1 MGVEI
6 DGGGIDMADYRRVTS
21 VLVEELVKIV
31 GAKNVTVDPEK
42 METYSHDEETDPR
55 YQHMPE
61 VVVFPDTAAQI
72 AEIMQLAN
80 RELIPV
86 VARGGGTGLAAAAV
100 PLFGGIV
107 VSTERMNQVLE
118 IDEEAMYMVVQPGVR
133 TDDVQKAAKEKGMF
147 YAGDPCSGDSCV
159 IGGNVATNAGGNRAI
174 KYGTTRNQ
182 VYGFEV
188 VTPLGKI
195 VRLGGRLEKSTT
207 GYSLDH
213 LVMGSEGTLGIIT
226 EITLRLKPMPQNVI
240 DLLAIFPTIDQA
252 IGIVAK
258 VIKAGITPTCVEFMD
273 NATVKSVEHFLKA
286 KQPHSDVGNY
296 IIIQVEGQSDEDIED
311 KSVLLD
317 ELCMTNG
324 ALEVLVA
331 DPAKIWHARKSFLE
345 AAREESLIQS
355 KEDMVVPV
363 NRIAALM
370 HEAAE
375 ISRKYSFI
383 TRIASHAGDGNV
395 HFHVLKG
402 DMSEQEWDSKL
413 KAFQKEIYVLV
424 YKLGGKLSGEHGI
437 GYKRRQL
444 MEEYADP
451 VELEMM
457 RAIKKA
463 LDPNLILNPGKI
475 FLVE

>member
-1 MGVEI
+1 
-6 DGGGIDMADYRRVTS
+6 MAKYNPLTA
-21 VLVEELVKIV
+21 ELVKELESIV
-31 GAKNVTVDPEK
+31 GAKNITVDPEK

-61 VVVFPDTAAQI
+61 AVVFPETAQQI
-72 AEIMQLAN
+72 ADIMKLAN
-80 RELIPV
+80 RVLVPV

-118 IDEEAMYMVVQPGVR
+118 INEDAMYMVVQPGVR
-133 TDDVQKAAKEKGMF
+133 TDDVQKAAKEKGLF

-174 KYGTTRNQ
+174 KYGTTRHQ
-182 VYGFEV
+182 VYAIEV

-195 VRLGGRLEKSTT
+195 VKLGGRLEKSTT

-213 LVMGSEGTLGIIT
+213 LVMGAEGTLGIIT
-226 EITLRLKPMPQNVI
+226 EITLKLKPMPNNVI

-252 IGIVAK
+252 IGIVTK

-273 NATVKSVEHFLKA
+273 NGTVKSVEHFLKT

-296 IIIQVEGQSDEDIED
+296 IIIQVEGQSDEDLED

-317 ELCMTNG
+317 ELCMQNG

-331 DPAKIWHARKSFLE
+331 DPAKIWHARKSCLE

-363 NRIAALM
+363 NQIANLM
-370 HEAAE
+370 HQAAE
-375 ISRKYSFI
+375 ISTRYGLAA
-383 TRIASHAGDGNV
+383 RIASHAGDGNV

-402 DMSEQEWDSKL
+402 NLSDEKWDETLKL
-413 KAFQKEIYVLV
+413 FQKEVYTLV

-444 MEEYADP
+444 MEEYTNPD
-451 VELEMM
+451 ELEMM

-475 FLVE
+475 FTVE

>member
-1 MGVEI
+1 
-6 DGGGIDMADYRRVTS
+6 MAKYNSLTPA
-21 VLVEELVKIV
+21 LVKELESIV
-31 GAKNVTVDPEK
+31 GAKNVMVDPEK

-61 VVVFPDTAAQI
+61 VVVFPDTAEQI
-72 AEIMQLAN
+72 AEIMKLAN
-80 RELIPV
+80 RELVPV

-107 VSTERMNQVLE
+107 VSTEHMTQVLN
-118 IDEEAMYMVVQPGVR
+118 IDADAMYMVVQPGVR
-133 TDDVQKAAKEKGMF
+133 TDDVQKAAKEKGLF

-182 VYGFEV
+182 VYGFQV
-188 VTPLGKI
+188 VTPQGKLLN
-195 VRLGGRLEKSTT
+195 LGGRLEKSTT
-207 GYSLDH
+207 GYALDQ
-213 LVMGSEGTLGIIT
+213 LVMGAEGTLGIIT
-226 EITLRLKPMPQNVI
+226 EITLKLKPMPGHVI

-252 IGIVAK
+252 IGIVTK

-273 NATVKSVEHFLKA
+273 NGTVKSVEHFLKV

-296 IIIQVEGQSDEDIED
+296 IIIQVEGQSEEDIED

-317 ELCMTNG
+317 DLCMANG

-363 NRIAALM
+363 NQIANIM
-370 HEAAE
+370 HEAAG
-375 ISRKYSFI
+375 ISKKYGLAA
-383 TRIASHAGDGNV
+383 RIASHAGDGNV

-402 DMSEQEWDSKL
+402 SLTDEEWDKTL
-413 KAFQKEIYVLV
+413 APFQKEVYTLV

-437 GYKRRQL
+437 GYKRRKL
-444 MEEYADP
+444 MEEYTNPD
-451 VELEMM
+451 ELDMM
-457 RAIKKA
+457 KAIKKA

-475 FLVE
+475 FEMN

>member
-1 MGVEI
+1 MTREKSE
-6 DGGGIDMADYRRVTS
+6 GGIFVAKYNSLTPEIVK
-21 VLVEELVKIV
+21 ELERIV
-31 GAKNVTVDPEK
+31 GAKNVMVDPEK

-61 VVVFPDTAAQI
+61 AVVFPDNAGQI
-72 AEIMQLAN
+72 AEIMKLAN
-80 RELIPV
+80 RELLPV

-107 VSTERMNQVLE
+107 ISTEHMNQVLE
-118 IDEEAMYMVVQPGVR
+118 VNEDSLYMVVQPGVR
-133 TDDVQKAAKEKGMF
+133 TDDVQKAAKDKGLF

-195 VRLGGRLEKSTT
+195 MKLGGRLEKSTT

-213 LVMGSEGTLGIIT
+213 LIMGAEGTLGIIT
-226 EITLRLKPMPQNVI
+226 EITLRLKPMPHNVI

-252 IGIVAK
+252 ISIVTK
-258 VIKAGITPTCVEFMD
+258 IIKAGITPTCVEFMD
-273 NATVKSVEHFLKA
+273 NATVKSVEHFLKV

-296 IIIQVEGQSDEDIED
+296 IIIQVEGQSEEDLED

-317 ELCMTNG
+317 ELCMGNG

-363 NRIAALM
+363 DQIANLM
-370 HEAAE
+370 HEAAK
-375 ISRKYSFI
+375 ISGKYGLVS
-383 TRIASHAGDGNV
+383 RIASHAGDGNV

-402 DMSEQEWDSKL
+402 NIADDVWDKTL
-413 KAFQKEIYVLV
+413 NAFQKEVYTLV

-437 GYKRRQL
+437 GYKRRHL
-444 MEEYADP
+444 MEEYTNPD
-451 VELEMM
+451 ELEMM
-457 RAIKKA
+457 RTIKKA

-475 FLVE
+475 FTVE

>member
-1 MGVEI
+1 M
-6 DGGGIDMADYRRVTS
+6 MRYSSVTQV
-21 VLVEELVKIV
+21 VLEELAKIV
-31 GAKNVTVDPEK
+31 GDKNITVDQEK
-42 METYSHDEETDPR
+42 LETYSHDEETDPR

-61 VVVFPDTAAQI
+61 VVVFPETARQI
-72 AEIMQLAN
+72 AEIMKLAN

-118 IDEEAMYMVVQPGVR
+118 INADAMYMVVQPGVR
-133 TDDVQKAAKEKGMF
+133 TDDVQKAAKEQGMF

-182 VYGFEV
+182 VYGFES
-188 VTPLGKI
+188 VTPQGKI

-226 EITLRLKPMPQNVI
+226 EITLRLKPLPKHVI
-240 DLLAIFPTIDQA
+240 DLLAIFSSIDQA
-252 IGIVAK
+252 IDIVTK

-273 NATVKSVEHFLKA
+273 NATVRSVEHFLKV
-286 KQPHSDVGNY
+286 KQPHSDVGHY

-317 ELCMTNG
+317 EICMANG

-363 NRIAALM
+363 NKIAALM
-370 HEAAE
+370 HEAAA
-375 ISRKYSFI
+375 ISEKYGFI

-402 DMSEQEWDSKL
+402 NMPEEEWDSKL

-444 MEEYADP
+444 MEEYTDP
-451 VELEMM
+451 AELEMM

-475 FLVE
+475 FTVE

>member
-1 MGVEI
+1 MKKYNPLT
-6 DGGGIDMADYRRVTS
+6 A
-21 VLVEELVKIV
+21 ELVKELETIV
-31 GAKNVTVDPEK
+31 GAKNVTIDPEK

-61 VVVFPDTAAQI
+61 AVVFPENVQQI
-72 AEIMQLAN
+72 AEIMKLAN
-80 RELIPV
+80 RALVPV

-118 IDEEAMYMVVQPGVR
+118 INTDAMYMVVQPGVR
-133 TDDVQKAAKEKGMF
+133 TDDVQKAAKDKGLF

-174 KYGTTRNQ
+174 KYGTTRHQ
-182 VYGFEV
+182 VYAIEV

-195 VRLGGRLEKSTT
+195 VKLGGRLEKSTT

-213 LVMGSEGTLGIIT
+213 LVMGAEGTLGIIT
-226 EITLRLKPMPQNVI
+226 EITLKLKPLPNKVI

-252 IGIVAK
+252 IGIVTK

-273 NATVKSVEHFLKA
+273 NGTVKSVEHFLKA

-296 IIIQVEGQSDEDIED
+296 IIIQVEGQSDEDLED

-317 ELCMTNG
+317 ELCMQNG

-363 NRIAALM
+363 NQISNLM
-370 HEAAE
+370 HQAAE
-375 ISRKYSFI
+375 ISARYGLAA
-383 TRIASHAGDGNV
+383 RIASHAGDGNV

-402 DMSEQEWDSKL
+402 ALSDEKWDETL
-413 KAFQKEIYVLV
+413 KAFQKEVYTLV

-437 GYKRRQL
+437 GYKRRHL
-444 MEEYADP
+444 MEEYTNPD
-451 VELEMM
+451 ELDMM

-475 FLVE
+475 FNVD

>member
-1 MGVEI
+1 MPQYHPV
-6 DGGGIDMADYRRVTS
+6 S
-21 VLVEELVKIV
+21 PNVLAKLEQIV
-31 GAKNVTVDPEK
+31 GSRNLTVDPDK
-42 METYSHDEETDPR
+42 LETYSHDEETDPR
-55 YQHMPE
+55 YQHLPE
-61 VVVFPDTAAQI
+61 VVLFPETAGQI
-72 AEIMQLAN
+72 AEILKLAN
-80 RELIPV
+80 EERIAV

-107 VSTERMNQVLE
+107 ISTEKMNQVLE
-118 IDEEAMYMVVQPGVR
+118 VNEEALYMVVQPGVR
-133 TDDVQKAAKEKGMF
+133 TDDVQKAAREKGLF

-182 VYGFEV
+182 VYGFEA
-188 VTPLGKI
+188 VTPQGEI

-207 GYSLDH
+207 GYALDQ
-213 LVMGSEGTLGIIT
+213 LIMGSEGTLGIIT
-226 EITLRLKPMPQNVI
+226 EITLRLKPLPKNVI
-240 DLLAIFPTIDQA
+240 DLLAIFPSIEQA
-252 IGIVAK
+252 IGIVTK

-273 NATVKSVEHFLKA
+273 NATVRSVEHFLKV

-296 IIIQVEGQSDEDIED
+296 IIIQVEGQSDEDLED
-311 KSVLLD
+311 KSVQLD
-317 ELCMTNG
+317 ELCMANG

-363 NRIAALM
+363 NQIAALM
-370 HEAAE
+370 HEAAA
-375 ISRKYSFI
+375 ISNRYGFI

-402 DMSEQEWDSKL
+402 NMAEAEWDEKL
-413 KAFQKEIYVLV
+413 KAFQKEIYTLV
-424 YKLGGKLSGEHGI
+424 YQLGGKLSGEHGI

-444 MEEYADP
+444 MEEYTPPA
-451 VELEMM
+451 ELQMM

-475 FLVE
+475 FTVE